1 MSDSN
6 KKYQVKTMLIKFGF
20 CYESAYNLSYLS
32 DVDFSQK
39 TADEIYQDCVKNGEN
54 VNVGSFEYFSPKQ
67 DYPTLIK
74 KSDRAFV
81 YYHNSGTVFTDA
93 TISLDDNKFPTYSTS
108 LANMNRM
115 KAIYNSLSE
124 NEKSRVVIGIRAG
137 ILPTRQDFEYSRIV
151 NSLCLV
157 LDGKILYPDPCT
169 TN

>member
-6 KKYQVKTMLIKFGF
+6 KKYQAKIMLIKFGF
-20 CYESAYNLSYLS
+20 CYESVSNLLYQS

-39 TADEIYQDCVKNGEN
+39 TADQIYQECVDNGEN
-54 VNVGSFEYFSPKQ
+54 VNIGSFEYSSPKQ

-81 YYHNSGTVFTDA
+81 YYHNSGTEFTDA
-93 TISLDDNKFPTYSTS
+93 VISLDDNKFPTHSTS

-115 KAIYNSLSE
+115 KTIYNSLSE
-124 NEKSRVVIGIRAG
+124 NEKRRVVIGIRAN
-137 ILPTRQDFEYSRIV
+137 ILPTRQDFGYSKIV

-157 LDGKILYPDPCT
+157 LDKKILYPAT
-169 TN
+169 K